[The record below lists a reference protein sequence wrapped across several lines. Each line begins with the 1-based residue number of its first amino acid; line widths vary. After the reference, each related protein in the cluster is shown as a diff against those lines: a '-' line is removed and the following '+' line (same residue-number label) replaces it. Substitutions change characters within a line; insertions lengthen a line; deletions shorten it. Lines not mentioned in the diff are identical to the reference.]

1 MSLSIKK
8 LDELFKSKGLIPVRY
23 YTINGKCHF
32 IEITSIKDPST
43 FVISISSKY
52 KFDISSKDREKD
64 SENIHKLKFIDISND
79 ENDITNSEISD
90 KELLDTYKEVKLNNK
105 NSRNNIIDDIEGSIS
120 AHLEKGYKREILL
133 KDMSREE
140 IERVK
145 SIAKQLNRLKLC
157 TQGVFYKLC
166 IIYKNFLCVANNDSE
181 ITCFMIHDIEPI
193 DIKKILVTC
202 DLELYYKNSEKILKD
217 IKDIE
222 NGIFTIIANNQ
233 VSHNKNLKLIFDNIS
248 TVIDYPFHIIKSK
261 EKLDKY
267 LDDYYSVLRE
277 VTEREKRNIES
288 LFKLENENSDYKGI
302 HSDNEMVKSKTKIE
316 EELKSVTDVKSDLI
330 KTIIEI
336 KENRN
341 NLCMLLDTIC
351 FDNTVLCDKINKNLK
366 TIKQTYEVLNNEKE
380 K

>member
-23 YTINGKCHF
+23 YTINGKCSF

-52 KFDISSKDREKD
+52 KFDLSTRDT
-64 SENIHKLKFIDISND
+64 ENIYKLKFIDISND
-79 ENDITNSEISD
+79 ENDITNPEISE
-90 KELLDTYKEVKLNNK
+90 KELLKKYKELKLNNK
-105 NSRNNIIDDIEGSIS
+105 NSRNNIIDNIDGSIS
-120 AHLEKGYKREILL
+120 EHLEKGYNREILL

-157 TQGVFYKLC
+157 TQGVFYKIC
-166 IIYKNFLCVANNDSE
+166 IIYKNFICVANNDSE
-181 ITCFMIHDIEPI
+181 ISCFIIKDIDPI

-222 NGIFTIIANNQ
+222 NGIFTIISNIQ
-233 VSHNKNLKLIFDNIS
+233 VSHNNNLKLIFDNIS

-267 LDDYYSVLRE
+267 LEDYYSVLRE

-302 HSDNEMVKSKTKIE
+302 NHDNEMIKTKTKLE
-316 EELKSVTDVKSDLI
+316 EELNFIVEVKSDLI